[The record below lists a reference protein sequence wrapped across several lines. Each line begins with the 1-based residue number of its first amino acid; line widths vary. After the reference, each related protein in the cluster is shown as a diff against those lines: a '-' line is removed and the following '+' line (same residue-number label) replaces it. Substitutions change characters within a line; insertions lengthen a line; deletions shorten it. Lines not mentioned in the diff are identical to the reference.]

1 MIKEDN
7 IKLIFLSL
15 SLIIIILIFFFPF
28 FWIITSSFKS
38 PEEIIS
44 TSTTIIP
51 RSFTLE
57 HYDKILIDSD
67 FFIYLKNSLIVSF
80 SSMIISII
88 LSVSGAYG
96 LHKLKFYGNKF
107 VEYSLLVTYAF
118 PGVILLVPIYLLFA
132 KVNLLNSYF
141 ALIIVNVLFA
151 TPFAVWMLK
160 AFFKLIPNEIE
171 EAAYIDGASRYIVIS
186 RIIVPLAAPG
196 IASVAIFCFIISWT
210 EYLFASILISGDDLK
225 TLPVGLAG
233 IVGQYQIDW
242 GFLLSG
248 AVLASLPVILLFVFI
263 GKYFVSGFCL
273 LYTSP
278 SPRD

>member
-1 MIKEDN
+1 MIKEN
-7 IKLIFLSL
+7 YIKFIFLSL
-15 SLIIIILIFFFPF
+15 SLIIIILVFFFPF

-38 PEEIIS
+38 PEEIIA

-57 HYDKILIDSD
+57 HYNKILFNSD
-67 FFIYLKNSLIVSF
+67 FFIYLKNSLIISF
-80 SSMIISII
+80 SSMIISIL
-88 LSVSGAYG
+88 LSVSAAYG

-171 EAAYIDGASRYIVIS
+171 EAAYIDGASRYIVIYK
-186 RIIVPLAAPG
+186 IIIPLAAPG

-210 EYLFASILISGDDLK
+210 EYLFASILISGDNLK

-248 AVLASLPVILLFVFI
+248 AVLASLPVIILFMFI
-263 GKYFVSGFCL
+263 GKYFVSGL
-273 LYTSP
+273 TEGAIK
-278 SPRD
+278 

>member
-1 MIKEDN
+1 MIKENN

-15 SLIIIILIFFFPF
+15 SLLLIILIFFFPF

-38 PEEIIS
+38 PEEIIA

-57 HYDKILIDSD
+57 HYNKILFNSD

-88 LSVSGAYG
+88 LSVSAAYG

-141 ALIIVNVLFA
+141 SLIIVNVLFA

-171 EAAYIDGASRYIVIS
+171 EAAYIDGASRYVVIS

-263 GKYFVSGFCL
+263 GKYFVSGL
-273 LYTSP
+273 TEGAVK
-278 SPRD
+278 

>member
-1 MIKEDN
+1 MIKENN

-15 SLIIIILIFFFPF
+15 SLLLIILIFFFPF
-28 FWIITSSFKS
+28 FWIISSSFKS
-38 PEEIIS
+38 PEEIIA

-57 HYDKILIDSD
+57 HYNKILFNSD

-88 LSVSGAYG
+88 LSVSAAYG

-141 ALIIVNVLFA
+141 ALIVVNVLFA

-171 EAAYIDGASRYIVIS
+171 EAAYIDGASRYVVIS

-263 GKYFVSGFCL
+263 GKYFVSGL
-273 LYTSP
+273 TEGAVK
-278 SPRD
+278 

>member
-1 MIKEDN
+1 MIKEKN
-7 IKLIFLSL
+7 IKLIFLSFSL
-15 SLIIIILIFFFPF
+15 LLIIVIFFFPF

-57 HYDKILIDSD
+57 HYNKILFNSD

-80 SSMIISII
+80 SSMVISII
-88 LSVSGAYG
+88 LSVSAAYG

-171 EAAYIDGASRYIVIS
+171 EAAYIDGASRYVVIS
-186 RIIVPLAAPG
+186 KIIVPLAAPG

-248 AVLASLPVILLFVFI
+248 AVLASLPVMLLFVFI
-263 GKYFVSGFCL
+263 GKYFVSGL
-273 LYTSP
+273 TEGAVK
-278 SPRD
+278 

>member
-1 MIKEDN
+1 MIKEKN
-7 IKLIFLSL
+7 FKFLFLSL
-15 SLIIIILIFFFPF
+15 SLLLIIIVFFFPF
-28 FWIITSSFKS
+28 FWIITSSFKL
-38 PEEIIS
+38 PEEIIA

-57 HYDKILIDSD
+57 HYNKILFNSD
-67 FFIYLKNSLIVSF
+67 FFLYLKNSLIVSF

-88 LSVSGAYG
+88 LSVSAAYG
-96 LHKLKFYGNKF
+96 LHKLKFFGNKF

-132 KVNLLNSYF
+132 KINLLNSYF

-171 EAAYIDGASRYIVIS
+171 EAAHIDGATRFTVIFK
-186 RIIVPLAAPG
+186 IIIPLASPG

-210 EYLFASILISGDDLK
+210 EYLFASILISGDNLK

-248 AVLASLPVILLFVFI
+248 AVLASLPVIILFLFI
-263 GKYFVSGFCL
+263 GKYFVSGL
-273 LYTSP
+273 TEGAVK
-278 SPRD
+278 

>member
-1 MIKEDN
+1 MIKEKN
-7 IKLIFLSL
+7 FKFLFLSL
-15 SLIIIILIFFFPF
+15 SLLLIIIVFFFPF
-28 FWIITSSFKS
+28 FWIVTYSFKV
-38 PEEIIS
+38 PEEIIA

-51 RSFTLE
+51 KSFTLE
-57 HYDKILIDSD
+57 HYNKILFNSG
-67 FFIYLKNSLIVSF
+67 FFLYLKNSLIVSF

-88 LSVSGAYG
+88 LSVSAAYG
-96 LHKLKFYGNKF
+96 LHKLKFFGNKF

-132 KVNLLNSYF
+132 KINLLNSYF

-171 EAAYIDGASRYIVIS
+171 EAAYIDGASRFN
-186 RIIVPLAAPG
+186 IIFKIIIPLAAPG

-210 EYLFASILISGDDLK
+210 EYLFASILISGDNLK

-248 AVLASLPVILLFVFI
+248 AVLASLPVIILFIFI
-263 GKYFVSGFCL
+263 GKYFVSGL
-273 LYTSP
+273 TEGAVK
-278 SPRD
+278 

>member
-1 MIKEDN
+1 MIKENN
-7 IKLIFLSL
+7 IKFLFLSF
-15 SLIIIILIFFFPF
+15 SLLLIVVVFFFPF
-28 FWIITSSFKS
+28 FWIITSSFKV
-38 PEEIIS
+38 PEEIIA
-44 TSTTIIP
+44 TSSTIIP
-51 RSFTLE
+51 RSFTLD
-57 HYDKILIDSD
+57 HYNKILFNSD
-67 FFIYLKNSLIVSF
+67 FFLYLKNSLIVSF

-88 LSVSGAYG
+88 LSVTAAYG

-118 PGVILLVPIYLLFA
+118 PGVILLIPVYLLFA
-132 KVNLLNSYF
+132 KINLLNTYF

-171 EAAYIDGASRYIVIS
+171 EAAYIDGASRLIVIFK
-186 RIIVPLAAPG
+186 IIIPLAAPG

-210 EYLFASILISGDDLK
+210 EYLFASVLISGDNLK

-248 AVLASLPVILLFVFI
+248 AVLASLPVIILFLFI
-263 GKYFVSGFCL
+263 GKYFVSGL
-273 LYTSP
+273 TEGAVK
-278 SPRD
+278 

>member
-1 MIKEDN
+1 MIKEKN
-7 IKLIFLSL
+7 IKFIFLSL
-15 SLIIIILIFFFPF
+15 SLLLIIIIFFFPF

-38 PEEIIS
+38 PEEIIA

-57 HYDKILIDSD
+57 HYNKILFNSD

-88 LSVSGAYG
+88 LSVSAAYG

-141 ALIIVNVLFA
+141 ALIVVNVLFA

-263 GKYFVSGFCL
+263 GKYFVSGL
-273 LYTSP
+273 TEGAVK
-278 SPRD
+278 

>member
-1 MIKEDN
+1 MIKENN

-15 SLIIIILIFFFPF
+15 SLLLIILIFFFPF

-38 PEEIIS
+38 PEEIIA

-57 HYDKILIDSD
+57 HYNKILFNSD

-88 LSVSGAYG
+88 LSVSAAYG

-196 IASVAIFCFIISWT
+196 IASVAIF
-210 EYLFASILISGDDLK
+210 
-225 TLPVGLAG
+225 
-233 IVGQYQIDW
+233 
-242 GFLLSG
+242 
-248 AVLASLPVILLFVFI
+248 
-263 GKYFVSGFCL
+263 L
-273 LYTSP
+273 LYNFLDRISFCVNINKW
-278 SPRD
+278 R

>member
-1 MIKEDN
+1 MIKENN
-7 IKLIFLSL
+7 IKFTFLSL
-15 SLIIIILIFFFPF
+15 SLLLIILIFFFPF

-57 HYDKILIDSD
+57 HYNKILFSSD

-80 SSMIISII
+80 SSMIISIL
-88 LSVSGAYG
+88 LSVSAAYG

-160 AFFKLIPNEIE
+160 AFFRLIPNEVE
-171 EAAYIDGASRYIVIS
+171 EAAYIDGASRYVVIS
-186 RIIVPLAAPG
+186 RIIVPLASPG

-210 EYLFASILISGDDLK
+210 EYLFASILVSGDDLK

-263 GKYFVSGFCL
+263 GKYFVSGL
-273 LYTSP
+273 TEGAIK
-278 SPRD
+278 

>member
-1 MIKEDN
+1 MIKENN

-15 SLIIIILIFFFPF
+15 YLLLIILIFFFPF

-38 PEEIIS
+38 PEEIIA

-57 HYDKILIDSD
+57 HYNKILFNSD

-80 SSMIISII
+80 SSMVISII
-88 LSVSGAYG
+88 LSVSAAYG

-171 EAAYIDGASRYIVIS
+171 EAAYIDGASRYVVIS

-248 AVLASLPVILLFVFI
+248 AVLASLPVIFLFVFI
-263 GKYFVSGFCL
+263 GKYFVSGL
-273 LYTSP
+273 TEGAVK
-278 SPRD
+278 

>member
-1 MIKEDN
+1 MIKEKN
-7 IKLIFLSL
+7 IKFIFLSL
-15 SLIIIILIFFFPF
+15 SLLLIIIIFFFPF

-38 PEEIIS
+38 PEEIIA

-57 HYDKILIDSD
+57 HYNKILFNSN

-88 LSVSGAYG
+88 LSVSAAYG

-141 ALIIVNVLFA
+141 ALIVVNVLFA

-263 GKYFVSGFCL
+263 GKYFVSGL
-273 LYTSP
+273 TEGAVK
-278 SPRD
+278 

>member
-1 MIKEDN
+1 MIKEKN

-15 SLIIIILIFFFPF
+15 SLLLIILIFFFPF

-38 PEEIIS
+38 PEEIIA

-57 HYDKILIDSD
+57 HYNKILFNSD

-88 LSVSGAYG
+88 LSVSAAYG

-160 AFFKLIPNEIE
+160 AFFKLIPKEIE
-171 EAAYIDGASRYIVIS
+171 EAAYIDGASRYVVIS

-248 AVLASLPVILLFVFI
+248 AVLASLPVIILFVFI
-263 GKYFVSGFCL
+263 GKYFVSGL
-273 LYTSP
+273 TEGAVK
-278 SPRD
+278 

>member
-1 MIKEDN
+1 MIKENN

-15 SLIIIILIFFFPF
+15 SLLLIILIFFFPF

-38 PEEIIS
+38 PEEIIA

-57 HYDKILIDSD
+57 HYNKILFNSD

-80 SSMIISII
+80 SSMVISII
-88 LSVSGAYG
+88 LSVSAAYG

-171 EAAYIDGASRYIVIS
+171 EAAYIDGASRYVVIS
-186 RIIVPLAAPG
+186 RIVVPLAAPG

-248 AVLASLPVILLFVFI
+248 AVLASLPVIFLFVFI
-263 GKYFVSGFCL
+263 GKYFVSGL
-273 LYTSP
+273 TEGAVK
-278 SPRD
+278 

>member
-1 MIKEDN
+1 MIKEKN
-7 IKLIFLSL
+7 IKFIFLSL
-15 SLIIIILIFFFPF
+15 SLLLIIIIFFFPF

-38 PEEIIS
+38 PEEIIA

-57 HYDKILIDSD
+57 HYNKILFNSD

-80 SSMIISII
+80 SSMVISII
-88 LSVSGAYG
+88 LSVSAAYG

-171 EAAYIDGASRYIVIS
+171 EAAYIDGASRYVVIS

-210 EYLFASILISGDDLK
+210 EYLFASILISSDDLK

-248 AVLASLPVILLFVFI
+248 AVLASLPVIFLFVFI
-263 GKYFVSGFCL
+263 GKYFVSGL
-273 LYTSP
+273 TEGAVK
-278 SPRD
+278 

>member
-1 MIKEDN
+1 MIKEN
-7 IKLIFLSL
+7 NLKIFFLSL
-15 SLIIIILIFFFPF
+15 SLLLILLVFFFPF

-57 HYDKILIDSD
+57 HYNKILFNSD
-67 FFIYLKNSLIVSF
+67 FFVYLKNSLIISF
-80 SSMIISII
+80 FSMIISII
-88 LSVSGAYG
+88 LSVSAAYG
-96 LHKLKFYGNKF
+96 LHKLRFYGNKF

-118 PGVILLVPIYLLFA
+118 PGVILLIPIYLLFA

-151 TPFAVWMLK
+151 TPFSVWMLK
-160 AFFKLIPNEIE
+160 AFFKLIPTEIE
-171 EAAYIDGASRYIVIS
+171 EAAYIDGASRFIVIS
-186 RIIVPLAAPG
+186 KIIIPLAAPG
-196 IASVAIFCFIISWT
+196 IASIAIFCFIISWT
-210 EYLFASILISGDDLK
+210 EYLFASILISTDSLK
-225 TLPVGLAG
+225 TLPVGLAS

-248 AVLASLPVILLFVFI
+248 AVLASLPVIILFVFI
-263 GKYFVSGFCL
+263 GRFFVSGL
-273 LYTSP
+273 TEGAIK
-278 SPRD
+278 

>member
-1 MIKEDN
+1 MIKENN

-15 SLIIIILIFFFPF
+15 SLLLIILIFFFPF

-38 PEEIIS
+38 PEEIIA

-57 HYDKILIDSD
+57 HYNKILFNSD

-80 SSMIISII
+80 SSMVISII
-88 LSVSGAYG
+88 LSVSAAYG

-171 EAAYIDGASRYIVIS
+171 EAAYIDGASRYVVIS

-248 AVLASLPVILLFVFI
+248 AVLASLPVIFLFVFI
-263 GKYFVSGFCL
+263 GKYFVSGL
-273 LYTSP
+273 TEGAVK
-278 SPRD
+278 

>member
-1 MIKEDN
+1 MIKENN
-7 IKLIFLSL
+7 IKFIFLSL
-15 SLIIIILIFFFPF
+15 SLLLIILIFFFPF

-38 PEEIIS
+38 PQEIIA

-57 HYDKILIDSD
+57 HYNKILFNSD
-67 FFIYLKNSLIVSF
+67 FFIYLKNSLIISF

-88 LSVSGAYG
+88 LSVSAAYG

-171 EAAYIDGASRYIVIS
+171 EAAYIDGASRYVVIS

-210 EYLFASILISGDDLK
+210 EYLFASILISGDNLK

-248 AVLASLPVILLFVFI
+248 AVLASLPVIVLFVFI
-263 GKYFVSGFCL
+263 GKYFVSGL
-273 LYTSP
+273 TEGAIK
-278 SPRD
+278 

>member
-1 MIKEDN
+1 MIKENN

-15 SLIIIILIFFFPF
+15 SLLLIILIFFFPF

-38 PEEIIS
+38 PEEIIA

-57 HYDKILIDSD
+57 HYNKILFNSD

-88 LSVSGAYG
+88 LSVSAAYG

-118 PGVILLVPIYLLFA
+118 QGVILLVPIYLLFA
-132 KVNLLNSYF
+132 KVNLLNTYF
-141 ALIIVNVLFA
+141 ALIVVNVLFA

-171 EAAYIDGASRYIVIS
+171 EAAYIDGASRYTVFS
-186 RIIVPLAAPG
+186 RIIVPVASPG

-242 GFLLSG
+242 GFLLSC

-263 GKYFVSGFCL
+263 GKYFVSGL
-273 LYTSP
+273 TEVAVK
-278 SPRD
+278 

>member
-1 MIKEDN
+1 MIKENN

-15 SLIIIILIFFFPF
+15 SLLLILLIFFFPF

-38 PEEIIS
+38 PEEIIA

-57 HYDKILIDSD
+57 HYNKILFNSD

-80 SSMIISII
+80 SSMRISII
-88 LSVSGAYG
+88 LSVSAAYG

-141 ALIIVNVLFA
+141 ALIVVNVLFA

-263 GKYFVSGFCL
+263 GKYFVSGL
-273 LYTSP
+273 TEGAVK
-278 SPRD
+278 

>member
-1 MIKEDN
+1 MIKEKN
-7 IKLIFLSL
+7 IKFIFLSL
-15 SLIIIILIFFFPF
+15 SLLLIIIIFFFPF

-38 PEEIIS
+38 PEEIIA

-57 HYDKILIDSD
+57 HYNKILFNSD

-88 LSVSGAYG
+88 LSLSAAYG

-141 ALIIVNVLFA
+141 ALIVVNVLFA

-186 RIIVPLAAPG
+186 RIIVPLASPG

-263 GKYFVSGFCL
+263 GKYFVSGL
-273 LYTSP
+273 TEGAVK
-278 SPRD
+278 

>member
-1 MIKEDN
+1 MIKENN

-15 SLIIIILIFFFPF
+15 SLLLIILIFFFPF
-28 FWIITSSFKS
+28 FWIITSSFKI
-38 PEEIIS
+38 PEEIIA

-57 HYDKILIDSD
+57 HYNKILFNSD

-88 LSVSGAYG
+88 LSVSAAYG

-171 EAAYIDGASRYIVIS
+171 EAAYIDGASRYVVIS

-248 AVLASLPVILLFVFI
+248 AVLASLPVIFLFVFI
-263 GKYFVSGFCL
+263 GKYFVSGL
-273 LYTSP
+273 TEGAVK
-278 SPRD
+278 

>member
-1 MIKEDN
+1 MIKENN
-7 IKLIFLSL
+7 IKLVFLSL
-15 SLIIIILIFFFPF
+15 SLLLIILIFFFPF

-38 PEEIIS
+38 PEEIIA

-57 HYDKILIDSD
+57 HYNKILFKSD

-80 SSMIISII
+80 SSMVISII
-88 LSVSGAYG
+88 LSVSAAYG

-171 EAAYIDGASRYIVIS
+171 EAAYIDGASRYVVIS

-248 AVLASLPVILLFVFI
+248 AVLASLPVIFLFVFI
-263 GKYFVSGFCL
+263 GKYFVSGL
-273 LYTSP
+273 TEGAVK
-278 SPRD
+278 